1 MKKWSRLLAAGT
13 LLLSFGAAPV
23 HAEENVVYFYNWSE
37 YVPPGLMDDFTKE
50 TGIKV
55 INSSFESIDTMYT
68 KLKTYK
74 DRAYDLVVPSAY
86 FIAKM
91 RDEGMLQKI
100 DTSKLKNFKNI
111 DPALQSKPFDP
122 TNEWSI
128 PYTWGAT
135 GIAVNTDVIDPKT
148 VTGWADLWDP
158 RFKDRI
164 LILDDAREV
173 FPIAMLKLGYPMN
186 SQDPKQIKEAYEE
199 LRKLMDNVVVF
210 NSDAPANPY
219 IEGDIDIGMLW
230 NGSSY
235 MARQEGVHL
244 QYIWPK
250 EGAVFWMDS
259 MAIPAN
265 AKNVEGAHKLID
277 YLLRPEVAARI
288 ASEIGYPTP
297 NVEARKLLPKSL
309 IEDKSLYPD
318 PEVLKNGQWMD
329 SVGEAGLLY
338 ETLFQN
344 LKAGG

>member
-1 MKKWSRLLAAGT
+1 MKKWSHLLAAGAMM
-13 LLLSFGAAPV
+13 LSISMA
-23 HAEENVVYFYNWSE
+23 HADKNVVYFYNWSE

-74 DRAYDLVVPSAY
+74 DGAYDLVVPSAY
-86 FIAKM
+86 FVARM
-91 RDEGMLQKI
+91 RDEGMIQKI

-111 DPALQSKPFDP
+111 DPSLQSKDFDP

-148 VTGWADLWDP
+148 VTSWANLWDE
-158 RFKDRI
+158 RFRDRI

-173 FPIAMLKLGYPMN
+173 FPIALAKLGYSIN
-186 SQDPKQIKEAYEE
+186 TTDPKQIQEAYEE
-199 LRKLMDNVVVF
+199 MRKLMLNVVVF

-250 EGAVFWMDS
+250 EGAVLWMDS
-259 MAIPAN
+259 MAIPSN
-265 AKNVEGAHKLID
+265 AKNVEGALKLID
-277 YLLRPEVAARI
+277 YLLRPEVAAKI
-288 ASEIGYPTP
+288 ANEIGYPTP
-297 NVEARKLLPKSL
+297 NLEARKLLPKSL
-309 IEDKSLYPD
+309 TDDKSLYPD
-318 PEVLKNGQWMD
+318 EETLKKGHWQG
-329 SVGEAGLLY
+329 SVGKAGLLY